1 MKRSTLVALLTALA
15 ALLAVAAANAAAGP
29 AKTRVGLV
37 FVQTNEPTG
46 NRVVVYAPGSDGR
59 LTEDGAYATGGNG
72 SAALPGSE
80 TDHLAS
86 QGSLVYDAAHKLL
99 IAVNAGSDSVTTFRV
114 QGDRLGLADVAACG
128 GGFPPASRCTG
139 TSSTC

>member
-1 MKRSTLVALLTALA
+1 MPATVGRCENRGSP
-15 ALLAVAAANAAAGP
+15 AAADPGP
-29 AKTRVGLV
+29 ATHR
-37 FVQTNEPTG
+37 
-46 NRVVVYAPGSDGR
+46 
-59 LTEDGAYATGGNG
+59 

-114 QGDRLGLADVAACG
+114 QGDRLGLADVVASG
-128 GGFPPASRCTG
+128 GGFPASVAVHRNLVYVLNAGGAGSVTG
-139 TSSTC
+139 FRIVGNDLRPIPGSDRLLGNETLR